1 MRNPDKNILKQ
12 FQITSVLNQERLNT
26 VFFKQVHTP
35 GKSQNLNIFGQGGP
49 SI

>member
-12 FQITSVLNQERLNT
+12 FQITSVLNQERLT

-49 SI
+49 AI

>member
-1 MRNPDKNILKQ
+1 MICQPVKGDHHIYTGLKNVIY
-12 FQITSVLNQERLNT
+12 S
-26 VFFKQVHTP
+26 FFKQVHTP